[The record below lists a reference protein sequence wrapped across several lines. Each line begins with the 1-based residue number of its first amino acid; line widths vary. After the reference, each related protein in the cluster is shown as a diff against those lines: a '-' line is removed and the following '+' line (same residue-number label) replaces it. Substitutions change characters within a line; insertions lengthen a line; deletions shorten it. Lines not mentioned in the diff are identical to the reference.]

1 MSIAH
6 FTNLKNAKKKIT
18 GLDGSD
24 EQDCPAKNISCD
36 YPSWKCDNGTT
47 CLDVKQICDEKFDC
61 QDRSDEGLRCKD
73 FLCST
78 PDNHCS
84 DHCQNS
90 PDGHRCHCPS
100 GMHLNETTNGGLY
113 KPNQCIEDHTCKQWG
128 TCSQL
133 CKSGYR

>member
-6 FTNLKNAKKKIT
+6 FTKFQKHKKFFT